1 LAKHFVNSKKISYF
15 ALELKETSTKR
26 TIMKRFFLAILTA
39 LLAAPSFAQFSSGG
53 FDLSKENLYYG
64 VRIGMPSA
72 SLSGDGLDS
81 DSKVGMTLAGI
92 LGLRVSQSTPLFLES
107 GLYYTERGA
116 KNVGY
121 NNLEIPLLIKYGFKA
136 SDQIAVLPFIGPYFA
151 QAISGKTKIDGVKVG
166 TFDEKKWMGLNRFN
180 MGFKIGCGAEYNKL
194 YLELGYQF
202 GVNNVS
208 KADELDGIHSNAFF
222 ANFGVNF

>member
-1 LAKHFVNSKKISYF
+1 MAKHFVNRKNFSYF
-15 ALELKETSTKR
+15 AHNFKVSHHKTS
-26 TIMKRFFLAILTA
+26 IMKRFFVAILTA
-39 LLAAPSFAQFSSGG
+39 ILTVPSFAQFSSGG

-64 VRIGMPSA
+64 VRIGMTSA
-72 SLSGDGLDS
+72 TLSGDGLDA
-81 DSKVGMTLAGI
+81 DSKIGMTLAGI
-92 LGLRVSQSTPLFLES
+92 IGLRVSDSTPLFLES

-136 SDQIAVLPFIGPYFA
+136 GDQIALLPFIGPYFA
-151 QAISGKTKIDGVKVG
+151 QAISGKTKIDGTKVG

-180 MGFKIGCGAEYNKL
+180 MGFKLGCGAEYNKL

-202 GVNNVS
+202 GVNNIS
-208 KADELDGIHSNAFF
+208 KADEIDGIHSNAFF